1 LPPAH
6 LEALASDE
14 MFWSVRRAMRLME
27 EVECD
32 MPEKEKK
39 ESYPATP
46 SDTRPPDAR
55 SSDAKAPDV
64 ANQQVVQ
71 VLLDLLKQAQQRS
84 SLTTTV
90 ELPPEVE
97 RDVAFANAEFAL
109 IDRGLKMETPF
120 TNVRIEPVSGPANVR
135 TDVRIIGADFVPPA
149 SIFFNDRQAS
159 REATNVTVKSPTE
172 ITATA
177 PIRIEGDGQVD
188 VVITTFGGT
197 VSLANGFRYT

>member
-1 LPPAH
+1 LPLAH

-14 MFWSVRRAMRLME
+14 TFWSVRRAMRLME

-39 ESYPATP
+39 EGYPTP
-46 SDTRPPDAR
+46 SDARPPDTR
-55 SSDAKAPDV
+55 SSDAKAPD
-64 ANQQVVQ
+64 ATNQQVVQ

-84 SLTTTV
+84 SITATV

-135 TDVRIIGADFVPPA
+135 TEVRIFGADFVPPA

-177 PIRIEGDGQVD
+177 PIRNEGDGQVD

-197 VSLANGFRYT
+197 VSLVNGFRYT

>member
-1 LPPAH
+1 
-6 LEALASDE
+6 
-14 MFWSVRRAMRLME
+14 
-27 EVECD
+27 

-39 ESYPATP
+39 EGYPTP
-46 SDTRPPDAR
+46 SDARPPDTR
-55 SSDAKAPDV
+55 SSDAKAPD
-64 ANQQVVQ
+64 ATNQQVVQ
-71 VLLDLLKQAQQRS
+71 VLLDLLRQAQQS
-84 SLTTTV
+84 SSTTAV
-90 ELPPEVE
+90 ELPPEVA

-109 IDRGLKMETPF
+109 IDRALRMETPF

-135 TDVRIIGADFVPPA
+135 TEVRIFGADFVPPA

-197 VSLANGFRYT
+197 VSLVNGFRYT

>member
-1 LPPAH
+1 
-6 LEALASDE
+6 

-39 ESYPATP
+39 ESYPTTP

-55 SSDAKAPDV
+55 SSDAKAPDA

-197 VSLANGFRYT
+197 VSLVNGFRYT

>member
-1 LPPAH
+1 
-6 LEALASDE
+6 
-14 MFWSVRRAMRLME
+14 ME

-39 ESYPATP
+39 ESYPTTP

-55 SSDAKAPDV
+55 SSDAKAPDA

-197 VSLANGFRYT
+197 VSLVNGFRYT